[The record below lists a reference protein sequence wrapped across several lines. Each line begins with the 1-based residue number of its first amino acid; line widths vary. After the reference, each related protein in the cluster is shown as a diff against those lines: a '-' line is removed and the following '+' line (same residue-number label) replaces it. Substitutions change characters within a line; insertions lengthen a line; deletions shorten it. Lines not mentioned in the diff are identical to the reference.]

1 MSEKLL
7 LMTHCTL
14 DILTTFVRFGCPHIW
29 TRVSNFSSLDDGAVK
44 AEVLILFWALYH
56 QYPAW
61 KHAGGKKLWLRRFPI
76 CRKVCFENQT
86 ADALSVAEHRVP
98 GGAECTRPSWAALR
112 TGSASAAWEFSTWSS
127 VVRFS
132 SRIKEPFSYASR
144 NQQKKQQKWKEKHLK
159 DLLSHWEVSLPAK
172 NPFSCWALVLHQFC
186 PLSYDKV
193 PRSWDQQILRK
204 TR

>member
-1 MSEKLL
+1 MRVVKSFDFDVFRSVEKYV
-7 LMTHCTL
+7 
-14 DILTTFVRFGCPHIW
+14 FKPNG
-29 TRVSNFSSLDDGAVK
+29 
-44 AEVLILFWALYH
+44 
-56 QYPAW
+56 
-61 KHAGGKKLWLRRFPI
+61 RRSTG
-76 CRKVCFENQT
+76 R
-86 ADALSVAEHRVP
+86 AEHGVR
-98 GGAECTRPSWAALR
+98 GCAECTRPSWAALR

-159 DLLSHWEVSLPAK
+159 DLLSHWEVSLATK
-172 NPFSCWALVLHQFC
+172 NPFYVWALVLHQFC